1 MNLVRN
7 ALSKAFEFPI
17 QQYGM
22 LLGFGFFFF
31 SLPPNIFSCCV
42 LFIEI
47 LHFHVRAVHFRF
59 YDIDTIIDFMF

>member
-7 ALSKAFEFPI
+7 ALSKAFDFPI

-22 LLGFGFFFF
+22 LLGFGFFVFFF
-31 SLPPNIFSCCV
+31 SQNIFSCSV

-47 LHFHVRAVHFRF
+47 LHFHVRAVPFRF